1 MNNATKTT
9 LGVLGATAVGAVAGI
24 LFAPAKGKDTRAKL
38 RTQAKNAQSKTKDTM
53 NQLSEKAKSKYNTIS
68 NQISEKVKA
77 NKEQILSSAKSVT
90 KEVETELDALR

>member
-1 MNNATKTT
+1 MNTTAKRT
-9 LGVLGATAVGAVAGI
+9 LGVLGATAVGAVAGN

-38 RTQAKNAQSKTKDTM
+38 RTQAKNALSKTKETL

-90 KEVETELDALR
+90 KEVETELDALK

>member
-1 MNNATKTT
+1 MNTTAKRT

-38 RTQAKNAQSKTKDTM
+38 RTQAKNAQSKTKETM

-68 NQISEKVKA
+68 NQISEKV
-77 NKEQILSSAKSVT
+77 NKPNFRKSKSKQRADFIFC
-90 KEVETELDALR
+90 KERD

>member
-1 MNNATKTT
+1 MNTTAKRT

-24 LFAPAKGKDTRAKL
+24 LFAPSKGKDARAKL
-38 RTQAKNAQSKTKDTM
+38 RTQAKNAQSKTKETM

-90 KEVETELDALR
+90 KEVETELDALK

>member
-1 MNNATKTT
+1 MNTTAKRT

-38 RTQAKNAQSKTKDTM
+38 RTQAKNAQSKSKETM

-90 KEVETELDALR
+90 KEVETELDGLK